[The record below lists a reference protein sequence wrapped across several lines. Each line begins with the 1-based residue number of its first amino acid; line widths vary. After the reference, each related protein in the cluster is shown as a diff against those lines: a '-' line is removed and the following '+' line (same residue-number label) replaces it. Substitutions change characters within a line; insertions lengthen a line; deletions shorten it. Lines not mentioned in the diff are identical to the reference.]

1 LFVVVDVGDVAADNV
16 GEVVVVDRSRAIEG
30 GPGVEILVGFV
41 KPGLRVSYGEA
52 AGRLEEGY
60 IAGIRFKC
68 GGGEG
73 GDEGAEDVELWLSA
87 EIACGVW
94 IQRRE

>member
-1 LFVVVDVGDVAADNV
+1 MFVVVDVGDVAADDI
-16 GEVVVVDRSRAIEG
+16 GEVVVVDISRAVER
-30 GPGVEILVGFV
+30 GPGVEVLIGFV
-41 KPGLRVSYGEA
+41 KPGLRVGYGEA

-60 IAGIRFKC
+60 VAGIRFTC

-87 EIACGVW
+87 EIAGCVW